1 MKTSAMHDNRWLRCL
16 ALGLLLLFHAPWAA
30 RAQNV
35 IDITGGKIEPLPIA
49 ISEFYGETPEARE
62 LGRKLA
68 DVVSADLERSGL
80 LRPLDR
86 RAFIQSP
93 EQLQN
98 QPRFAD
104 WRQINAQ
111 TLVTGTVVGS
121 VDANGITVE
130 FRLWDVFGGTQM
142 RGLRFN
148 ATEDKWRR
156 IAHRIADAVYQR
168 ITGEEGYFDSQ
179 IVYVSETGPATDRIK
194 RIAVM
199 DQDGANHQFL
209 TDGSDLVLTPRFHP
223 EGTSIAYMAYR
234 SRIPQIYQRNL
245 LTSTERPLGNF
256 PGMTFAPK
264 FSPNGNFM
272 AMSLAENGNSDL
284 YMLDVINGRVGGQR
298 QRLTDSQA
306 IDTSPSFSPNGTD
319 MVFNSDRAGS
329 PQLYVMSI
337 NGGQPRRISFGGGNY
352 GSPAWSPRGDLIA
365 FTKIKGGLFHIGV
378 MRTDGSD
385 ERLLT
390 RSALDEG
397 PTWSPNG
404 RVILFSRKD
413 YRTNRT
419 KLFTIDVTG
428 YNEREVPTP
437 LDASDP
443 DWSVL
448 IP

>member
-1 MKTSAMHDNRWLRCL
+1 MMSGTWNLRS
-16 ALGLLLLFHAPWAA
+16 LGRFLLVAFGVSLTPLPAKA
-30 RAQNV
+30 V
-35 IDITGGKIEPLPIA
+35 LELDITEGIVEPLPIA
-49 ISEFYGETPEARE
+49 ITEFYGETPEATE
-62 LGRKLA
+62 LGRNIA
-68 DVVSADLERSGL
+68 DVVSADLESSGL

-86 RAFIQSP
+86 RAFIQSS
-93 EQLQN
+93 EQVQN
-98 QPRFAD
+98 LPRFAD

-111 TLVTGTVVGS
+111 ALVTGTIVGGT
-121 VDANGITVE
+121 DANGITVE
-130 FRLWDVFGGTQM
+130 FRLFDVFGATQM

-148 ATEDKWRR
+148 ATRDKWRR
-156 IAHRIADAVYQR
+156 IGHRIADAVYER
-168 ITGEEGYFDSQ
+168 ITGEKGYFDSQ
-179 IVYVSETGPATDRIK
+179 IVYVSETGPATDRVK

-199 DQDGANHQFL
+199 DQDGANHEFL
-209 TDGSDLVLTPRFHP
+209 TSGNDLVLTPRFHP

-245 LTSTERPLGNF
+245 LTSTEQPLGEF

-264 FSPNGNFM
+264 FSPNGNHL
-272 AMSLAENGNSDL
+272 AMSLATNGNSDL
-284 YMLDVINGRVGGQR
+284 YLLDVVNGRAGGQR
-298 QRLTDSQA
+298 KRLTNNPA
-306 IDTSPSFSPNGTD
+306 IDTSPSFSPNGTE

-329 PQLYVMSI
+329 PQLYVVDI

-352 GSPAWSPRGDLIA
+352 GSPVWSPRGDLIA

-378 MRTDGSD
+378 MKTDGSD

-413 YRTNRT
+413 YNTDRTR
-419 KLFTIDVTG
+419 LFTIDVTG
-428 YNEREVPTP
+428 YNERELPTP

>member
-1 MKTSAMHDNRWLRCL
+1 MLHMIRIRSL
-16 ALGLLLLFHAPWAA
+16 ALGVFFTALISFGAA
-30 RAQNV
+30 AQNV

-49 ISEFYGETPEARE
+49 ISELHGETPDASE
-62 LGRKLA
+62 LGRDMA
-68 DVVSADLERSGL
+68 DVISADLESSGL
-80 LRPLDR
+80 FRPIDR
-86 RAFIQSP
+86 RAFIQAP
-93 EQLQN
+93 DQLQKT
-98 QPRFAD
+98 PRFAD

-111 TLVTGTVVGS
+111 TLVTGTVISGGAAG
-121 VDANGITVE
+121 DLTVE

-148 ATEDKWRR
+148 ADRDKWRR
-156 IAHRIADAVYQR
+156 IAHRIADAVYER
-168 ITGEEGYFDSQ
+168 VTGEEGYFDSQ
-179 IVYVSETGPATDRIK
+179 IVYVSETGPATDRLK

-199 DQDGANHQFL
+199 DQDGANHRFL

-234 SRIPQIYQRNL
+234 GRVPQIYERNL

-264 FSPNGNFM
+264 FAPNGNHL
-272 AMSLAENGNSDL
+272 AMSLATSGNTDL
-284 YMLDVINGRVGGQR
+284 YLLDVINGRVGSQR
-298 QRLTDSQA
+298 ERLTDNQA
-306 IDTSPSFSPNGTD
+306 IDTSPSFSPNGTE

-329 PQLYVMSI
+329 PQLYVMNI
-337 NGGQPRRISFGGGNY
+337 NGGQPRRISFGGGSY

-404 RVILFSRKD
+404 RIILFSRKD
-413 YRTNRT
+413 YRTNQIR
-419 KLFTIDVTG
+419 LFTIDVTG
-428 YNEREVPTP
+428 YNERELLTP

>member
-1 MKTSAMHDNRWLRCL
+1 MYHLGFLRCA
-16 ALGLLLLFHAPWAA
+16 ALGLLLALSGPLIA

-49 ISEFYGETPEARE
+49 ITEFYGETPAAEE
-62 LGRKLA
+62 LGRKMA
-68 DVVSADLERSGL
+68 DVVSADLESSGL
-80 LRPLDR
+80 LRPIDR

-93 EQLQN
+93 EELQST
-98 QPRFAD
+98 PRFAD

-111 TLVTGTVVGS
+111 TLVTGTIVGG
-121 VDANGITVE
+121 VDADGITIE

-148 ATEDKWRR
+148 ASEDKWRR
-156 IAHRIADAVYQR
+156 IGHRIADAVYQR
-168 ITGEEGYFDSQ
+168 ITGEEGYFDSR

-194 RIAVM
+194 RIAIM
-199 DQDGANHQFL
+199 DQDGANHKFL
-209 TDGSDLVLTPRFHP
+209 TDGGDLVITPRFHP

-234 SRIPQIYQRNL
+234 GPIPQIYQRNL

-264 FSPNGNFM
+264 FSPNGNLM
-272 AMSLAENGNSDL
+272 AMSLATNGNSDL
-284 YMLDVINGRVGGQR
+284 YLLDVINGRVGGQR
-298 QRLTDSQA
+298 ERLTNSQA
-306 IDTSPSFSPNGTD
+306 IDTSPSFSPDGTE

-329 PQLYVMSI
+329 PQLYVMNI
-337 NGGQPRRISFGGGNY
+337 NNGQTRRISFGGGNY

-365 FTKIKGGLFHIGV
+365 FTKIKDGLFHIGV
-378 MRTDGSD
+378 MRADGSD

-390 RSALDEG
+390 RSALDES

-413 YRTNRT
+413 YRTKRT
-419 KLFTIDVTG
+419 RLFTIDVTG
-428 YNEREVPTP
+428 YNEREIPTP
-437 LDASDP
+437 QDASDP

>member
-1 MKTSAMHDNRWLRCL
+1 MHHLGRLRSL
-16 ALGLLLLFHAPWAA
+16 VLGLLLSLCVPWIAA
-30 RAQNV
+30 AQNV

-49 ISEFYGETPEARE
+49 ISEFFGETPAALE
-62 LGRKLA
+62 LGRKMA
-68 DVVSADLERSGL
+68 DVVSADLESSGL
-80 LRPLDR
+80 FRPVDR

-93 EQLQN
+93 EELQTV
-98 QPRFAD
+98 PRFAD

-111 TLVTGTVVGS
+111 TLVTGTVVGD
-121 VDANGITVE
+121 VDDNTGLTVE

-142 RGLRFN
+142 RGLRFS
-148 ATEDKWRR
+148 AGQDKWRR

-168 ITGEEGYFDSQ
+168 ITGEAGYFDSQ
-179 IVYVSETGPATDRIK
+179 IVYVSETGPATNRIK

-223 EGTSIAYMAYR
+223 EGTSLAYMAYR
-234 SRIPQIYQRNL
+234 SRTPQIYQRNL
-245 LTSTERPLGNF
+245 LTSVERPLGDF

-264 FSPNGNFM
+264 FSPTGDKI
-272 AMSLAENGNSDL
+272 AMSLATNGNSDL
-284 YMLDVINGRVGGQR
+284 YTLDVINGRVNGQR
-298 QRLTDSQA
+298 KRLTTSQA
-306 IDTSPSFSPNGTD
+306 IDTSPSFSPDGTE

-329 PQLYVMSI
+329 PQLYIMGV

-352 GSPAWSPRGDLIA
+352 GSPVWSPRGDLIA
-365 FTKIKGGLFHIGV
+365 FTKIKDGLFHIGV
-378 MRTDGSD
+378 MGIDGSD

-419 KLFTIDVTG
+419 RLFTIDVTG
-428 YNEREVPTP
+428 YNERELPTP

>member
-1 MKTSAMHDNRWLRCL
+1 MHYLICSRSLT
-16 ALGLLLLFHAPWAA
+16 LGLLFVLTLSWAA
-30 RAQNV
+30 GAQNV

-49 ISEFYGETPEARE
+49 ISELHGETPEAKE
-62 LGRKLA
+62 LGRNMA
-68 DVVSADLERSGL
+68 DVVSADLENSGL
-80 LRPLDR
+80 FRPIDR

-93 EQLQN
+93 DQLQN
-98 QPRFAD
+98 LPRFAD

-111 TLVTGTVVGS
+111 TLVTGTVTGGP
-121 VDANGITVE
+121 DDGGLTVE

-148 ATEDKWRR
+148 ASEDKWRR

-168 ITGEEGYFDSQ
+168 VTGEEGYFDSQ

-209 TDGSDLVLTPRFHP
+209 TDGSELVLTPRYHP

-264 FSPNGNFM
+264 FSPNGNHM
-272 AMSLAENGNSDL
+272 AMSLATNGNSDVYL
-284 YMLDVINGRVGGQR
+284 LDVINGRVGNQR
-298 QRLTDSQA
+298 ERLTNSQA

-329 PQLYVMSI
+329 PQLYVMGI
-337 NGGQPRRISFGGGNY
+337 NGGEPRRISFGGGNY
-352 GSPAWSPRGDLIA
+352 GSPAWSPRGDQIA
-365 FTKIKGGLFHIGV
+365 FTKIKDGLFHIGV
-378 MRTDGSD
+378 MRPDGSD

-413 YRTNRT
+413 YRTDRT
-419 KLFTIDVTG
+419 RLFTIDVTG
-428 YNEREVPTP
+428 YNERELPTP

>member
-1 MKTSAMHDNRWLRCL
+1 MHHLGYLRYL
-16 ALGLLLLFHAPWAA
+16 AFGLLLALYVPSFAG
-30 RAQNV
+30 AQNV

-49 ISEFYGETPEARE
+49 ITELYGETPEASE
-62 LGRKLA
+62 LGRKMA
-68 DVVSADLERSGL
+68 DIVSADLERSGL
-80 LRPLDR
+80 FRPLDR

-93 EQLQN
+93 EQLQSL
-98 QPRFAD
+98 PRFAD

-111 TLVTGTVVGS
+111 TLVTGTIVGD
-121 VDANGITVE
+121 VNAGEITVE

-168 ITGEEGYFDSQ
+168 ITGEEGYFDTR

-194 RIAVM
+194 RIAIM
-199 DQDGANHQFL
+199 DQDGANHEFL
-209 TDGSDLVLTPRFHP
+209 TDGSDLVITPRFHP

-234 SRIPQIYQRNL
+234 GPVPQIYQRNL
-245 LTSTERPLGNF
+245 LTGTERPLGNF

-264 FSPNGNFM
+264 FAPSGNLM
-272 AMSLAENGNSDL
+272 AMSLATNGNSDL
-284 YMLDVINGRVGGQR
+284 YLLDVINGRVGSQSE
-298 QRLTDSQA
+298 RLTRNQA
-306 IDTSPSFSPNGTD
+306 IDTSPSFSPSGTE

-329 PQLYVMSI
+329 PQLYVMDI
-337 NGGQPRRISFGGGNY
+337 NGGSPKRISFGGGNY

-365 FTKIKGGLFHIGV
+365 FTKIKDGLFHIGV

-390 RSALDEG
+390 RSALDES

-413 YRTNRT
+413 YRTSRT

-428 YNEREVPTP
+428 YNERELPTP
-437 LDASDP
+437 QDASDP

>member
-1 MKTSAMHDNRWLRCL
+1 MISGTWSLQRLCRFLPPVLISLLTPGFAMAVVEL
-16 ALGLLLLFHAPWAA
+16 
-30 RAQNV
+30 
-35 IDITGGKIEPLPIA
+35 DITEGIVEPLPIA
-49 ISEFYGETPEARE
+49 ISEFHGTSPEARE
-62 LGRKLA
+62 LGRNIA
-68 DVVSADLERSGL
+68 DVVSADLESSGL

-93 EQLQN
+93 EELLN
-98 QPRFAD
+98 LPRFAD

-111 TLVTGTVVGS
+111 ALVTGTVDGG
-121 VDANGITVE
+121 DGATELTVE
-130 FRLWDVFGGTQM
+130 FRLWDVFSAIQM

-148 ATEDKWRR
+148 ASQDKWRR
-156 IAHRIADAVYQR
+156 IAHRIADAIYQR
-168 ITGEEGYFDSQ
+168 ITGEDGYFDSQ

-199 DQDGANHQFL
+199 DQDGANHKFL
-209 TDGSDLVLTPRFHP
+209 TDGSDLVITPRFHP
-223 EGTSIAYMAYR
+223 KGTSIAYMAYR
-234 SRIPQIYQRNL
+234 GRIPQIYQRNL
-245 LTSTERPLGNF
+245 LTSTEQPLGNF

-264 FSPNGNFM
+264 FSPNGNHL
-272 AMSLAENGNSDL
+272 AMSLALNGNSDL
-284 YMLDVINGRVGGQR
+284 YVLDLINGQVSGQR
-298 QRLTDSQA
+298 ERLTDSQA
-306 IDTSPSFSPNGTD
+306 IDTSPSFAPNGTE

-378 MRTDGSD
+378 MRPDGSD

-413 YRTNRT
+413 YRTNQTR
-419 KLFTIDVTG
+419 LFTIDVTG
-428 YNEREVPTP
+428 YNERQLPTP